1 NNTTT
6 VNRVSFNGGNGGI
19 TARPTAA
26 EERVAHLQ
34 HTPPTS
40 VQEQHVREA
49 SSNRELRASVN
60 QGKPAIA
67 ATAKP
72 AEFRGRGVVAARQAG
87 APYKA
92 PEKNAA
98 QGENARAGRAE
109 NNAAARN
116 EKPAAN
122 PRAENANRPENRAN
136 AQRPNNP
143 NNKAENRPENANRPE
158 NRA

>member
-1 NNTTT
+1 
-6 VNRVSFNGGNGGI
+6 VSFNGGNGGI

-40 VQEQHVREA
+40 VQEQHIREA
-49 SSNRELRASVN
+49 SANRELRASVN
-60 QGKPAIA
+60 QGKPPIA
-67 ATAKP
+67 ATARP
-72 AEFRGRGVVAARQAG
+72 AEFKGRGVVAAKQAG

-92 PEKNAA
+92 PDRNAVQA
-98 QGENARAGRAE
+98 QNARNGAG

-122 PRAENANRPENRAN
+122 GNRPENANRAENRPN
-136 AQRPNNP
+136 AQPNRNP
-143 NNKAENRPENANRPE
+143 NNKAENRPE
-158 NRA
+158 